1 MAIGSSLQRNGEVIM
16 ALLDLDMVVDQM
28 YSLLKPVMPPEAR
41 EWVEDDVEANEP
53 YSAFLMLMDY
63 AITEKGDEYALQF
76 FPLLEPEDREEYSQY
91 LAKNRK
97 K

>member
-1 MAIGSSLQRNGEVIM
+1 M

-41 EWVEDDVEANEP
+41 EWVEDEP
-53 YSAFLMLMDY
+53 YSAFLMLMGY
-63 AITEKGDEYALQF
+63 AISEKGDEYALQF

-91 LAKNRK
+91 LAINRK

>member
-1 MAIGSSLQRNGEVIM
+1 M

-91 LAKNRK
+91 LAINREK
-97 K
+97 